1 MVEEIVT
8 PYFDGYGESIIIYV
22 EYLDDGSIIVTDDG
36 WTIDNLESHGVDV
49 TINSG
54 AVKTSEDNELFI
66 HTTMANLSTAKTE
79 LVDSIQQLYRDY
91 NSD

>member
-22 EYLDDGSIIVTDDG
+22 EYLDDGSVIVTDDG

-49 TINSG
+49 RM
-54 AVKTSEDNELFI
+54 SENNELFI
-66 HTTMANLSTAKTE
+66 HTTIANLSTAKTK
-79 LVDSIQQLYRDY
+79 LVNSI
-91 NSD
+91 